1 MPLPHDG
8 IIHLTGYSRPG
19 ETAQSCPKQAMIIR
33 MSDKTLDLLESM
45 PPLHFEFSDN
55 PVCLPDLPAPPL
67 PVLTIVQGLTIG
79 DTFFPVTSVQESSP
93 HDLYLR
99 TSSASKRNVPL
110 KLYANITGKFA
121 VERQL
126 DDRITD
132 KVRASAADAQN
143 QRAGHTTIFLKTP
156 TDLPSSNGKKNKDAT
171 MFRKPV
177 RPTDQPRKPA
187 PAASTASSSSG
198 ASQVPLQSQR
208 SKEALQDIRNR
219 MIRCI
224 AAAQRTSEQVVKL
237 VGGNDSSAAMKRDI
251 LDLLDEVRDISYFL
265 INMLMQLQIAEPV
278 PLPNNSKAPKSYRLK
293 VTSWL
298 EIRPYEIPGLSE
310 SERTN
315 MARSAKLA
323 LRALKIP
330 ESDPAWSY
338 VQYRNPN
345 GGVSSGLAVKR
356 RADRIGSS
364 KVGQSSEPPKRGLMS
379 TSAKRVAKPKDT
391 SDYTNLEPPTS
402 RPLTS
407 SSIRDD
413 EPTRSLSSKLSVTR
427 RPGSGFKAKQPTPT
441 EAREFANG
449 RSPVINGKAVLGEPS
464 NATSGTRRSQNSS
477 SSQASD
483 KKSKKI
489 EELRCDEAAAS
500 DSERPEQMRE
510 QHRALEAKEDR
521 EQDKR
526 TGETGEQEK
535 DKRERGREREE
546 RERNKREGNKRDRG
560 AERDRERGKDRERDR
575 MDRERSKRREA
586 EVESDREFERSRKK
600 VRDHEWSQGREEGE
614 HTDDGHR
621 LSKRKIP
628 DDGYESSQSG
638 MKKRKMES
646 HPARSTKPRDFS
658 LPKKLEVDLPPSRP
672 KVTRKESP
680 LPPPKVSKEPTLPKI
695 KKGPISKTSILP
707 AKTPSSSVSSNQTPK
722 KLKSKRRRP
731 EDIYTSSEDEGEIR
745 PVKREPV
752 PTSMPAPNDNHCDEG
767 SFQSRSQ
774 TSKPLVIHDYAALRA
789 QYDNSYL
796 PYLSN
801 FQRLMKQKS
810 MIRDLLKKMEQDN
823 TESVTESDGDGDLL
837 DLEELK
843 KLASEYQ
850 NQHEDLEKI
859 QQIFSRRD
867 E

>member
-55 PVCLPDLPAPPL
+55 P
-67 PVLTIVQGLTIG
+67 GLTIG

-251 LDLLDEVRDISYFL
+251 LDLLDE
-265 INMLMQLQIAEPV
+265 IAEPV

-345 GGVSSGLAVKR
+345 
-356 RADRIGSS
+356 
-364 KVGQSSEPPKRGLMS
+364 VGQSSEPPKRGLMS

-489 EELRCDEAAAS
+489 EELRRDEAAAS

-510 QHRALEAKEDR
+510 QHRALKAKEDR

-526 TGETGEQEK
+526 AGETGEQEK

-546 RERNKREGNKRDRG
+546 RERNKREEREGNKRDRG
-560 AERDRERGKDRERDR
+560 AERDREREKDRERDR

-628 DDGYESSQSG
+628 DDGYESSRSG

-707 AKTPSSSVSSNQTPK
+707 AKTPSSSVSSNQTPN

-752 PTSMPAPNDNHCDEG
+752 PTGIPAPNDNHCDEG

-774 TSKPLVIHDYAALRA
+774 TSKPLVTHDYAALRA